1 MLLPTPTPDEV
12 LRFQG
17 LYKEQYGADLP
28 APEALTLLTRLVQFY
43 YLTGGHDARRQR
55 LRQQVPPD
63 HNAPA
68 TSRASLVRR
77 STGSTSSA
85 R

>member
-12 LRFQG
+12 LRFQQ
-17 LYKEQYGADLP
+17 LHKEQYGAELP
-28 APEALTLLTRLVQFY
+28 AQEALTLLKRLVQFY

-55 LRQQVPPD
+55 LQQQIPPD

-68 TSRASLVRR
+68 TSRTSLL
-77 STGSTSSA
+77 
-85 R
+85 